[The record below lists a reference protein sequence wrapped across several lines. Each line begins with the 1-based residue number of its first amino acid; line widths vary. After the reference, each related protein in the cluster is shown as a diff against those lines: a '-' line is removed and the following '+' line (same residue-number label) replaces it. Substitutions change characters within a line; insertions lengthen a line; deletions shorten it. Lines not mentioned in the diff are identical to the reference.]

1 MAWKWASAIS
11 WARIDARRCRLQ
23 WRKRITSRSPKPW
36 DRKNPAGPGGHVKLT
51 PEQIEQA
58 RQRAEAAGRSY
69 PNLVDNMY
77 VAALSRK
84 RGAGKSA

>member
-1 MAWKWASAIS
+1 M
-11 WARIDARRCRLQ
+11 
-23 WRKRITSRSPKPW
+23 TSRTAKPW

-58 RQRAEAAGRSY
+58 KARATAAGRAY

-77 VAALSRK
+77 VASQARK
-84 RGAGKSA
+84 RGAGKTS

>member
-1 MAWKWASAIS
+1 M
-11 WARIDARRCRLQ
+11 
-23 WRKRITSRSPKPW
+23 TSRTAKPW

-58 RQRAEAAGRSY
+58 KARATAAGRAY

-77 VAALSRK
+77 VASQARK
-84 RGAGKSA
+84 RGAGKAS

>member
-1 MAWKWASAIS
+1 M
-11 WARIDARRCRLQ
+11 
-23 WRKRITSRSPKPW
+23 TSRTAKPW

-58 RQRAEAAGRSY
+58 KARATAAGRAY

-77 VAALSRK
+77 VASQARK
-84 RGAGKSA
+84 RSASKAS

>member
-1 MAWKWASAIS
+1 M
-11 WARIDARRCRLQ
+11 
-23 WRKRITSRSPKPW
+23 TSRTAKPW

-58 RQRAEAAGRSY
+58 KTRAEAAGRAY

-77 VAALSRK
+77 VASQARK
-84 RGAGKSA
+84 RGAAKLK

>member
-1 MAWKWASAIS
+1 M
-11 WARIDARRCRLQ
+11 
-23 WRKRITSRSPKPW
+23 TSRTAKPW

-58 RQRAEAAGRSY
+58 KARAEAAGGAY

-77 VAALSRK
+77 VASQARK
-84 RGAGKSA
+84 RGAVKSK

>member
-1 MAWKWASAIS
+1 M
-11 WARIDARRCRLQ
+11 
-23 WRKRITSRSPKPW
+23 TSRTAKPW

-58 RQRAEAAGRSY
+58 KARASAAGRAY

-77 VAALSRK
+77 VASQARK
-84 RGAGKSA
+84 RGAGKAS

>member
-1 MAWKWASAIS
+1 M
-11 WARIDARRCRLQ
+11 
-23 WRKRITSRSPKPW
+23 TSRTAKPW

-58 RQRAEAAGRSY
+58 KARATAAGRAY

-77 VAALSRK
+77 VASQARK
-84 RGAGKSA
+84 RSAGKAS